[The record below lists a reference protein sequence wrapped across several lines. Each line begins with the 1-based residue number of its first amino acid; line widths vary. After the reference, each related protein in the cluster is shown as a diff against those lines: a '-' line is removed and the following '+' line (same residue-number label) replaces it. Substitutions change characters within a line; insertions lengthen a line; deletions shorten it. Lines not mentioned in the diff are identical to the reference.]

1 MKNKTKR
8 FFLIVVLLI
17 FIATLSPTNHASA
30 DDNPNVNVI
39 SPYYTEIYSTLSD
52 GTPIVESI
60 INGPSKP
67 LPEYEQEMIDSYR
80 DADGIE
86 GLIPNFP
93 SYSWVFGCSAVS
105 QAMISAYQDQN
116 GYPNL
121 YTGPTNGGI
130 APITDTSWPR
140 WSDSNGDQY
149 PSNPIIA
156 SRIGTDGRTIKG
168 SIEDYWVK
176 VNSTAQDPYI
186 TGGWTQHS
194 YAEAVGDYMRTSQSA
209 FNNADGATTFVT
221 YQTNP
226 APLSCQELEAA
237 GYHYDGTVGRRNYYQ
252 SRGYAVT
259 ECYNQKTDNTVNGG
273 FSLAQFKQE
282 IDAGR
287 PVFINLQ
294 GHSIVGYGYDGN
306 TIYIRDTWNSDP
318 NVRPT
323 MQWGENYLGMIMESV
338 SIVKAQPGS
347 TPPSGLNLALPM
359 ILKAA
364 APPPPA
370 QSILNGDFE
379 LGKAHWTEYSS
390 GGYELI
396 QIPPSNVPQPTSGRY
411 LAWLGGSPNETS
423 RLSQT
428 FTVPADLTKL
438 MFNFWAA
445 SQDVCGYDKL
455 RIRASGT
462 VVGILDLCKDNNT
475 NGWVTGYLSLANYA
489 NQSITLEF
497 EVTLD
502 GSLNSNLFMDDVRMA
517 APTVN
522 NNPELPQ
529 IIPTGDIYQLKEK

>member
-1 MKNKTKR
+1 MKNQSKKY
-8 FFLIVVLLI
+8 FLIGVLLI
-17 FIATLSPTNHASA
+17 FIATLSPSNVAFAEET
-30 DDNPNVNVI
+30 PEVNVI
-39 SPYYTEIYSTLSD
+39 SPYYTEVYSTLSD

-121 YTGPTNGGI
+121 YTGPTNGGV
-130 APITDTSWPR
+130 APTTDTSWPR
-140 WSDSNGDQY
+140 WSDNYGDEY
-149 PSNPIIA
+149 PSNPLIA

-176 VNSTAQDPYI
+176 VDSTAQDPYI

-194 YAEAVGDYMRTSQSA
+194 FGEAAGDYMRTSQSA
-209 FNNADGATTFVT
+209 FGNVDGATGFYT
-221 YQTNP
+221 YNDSPNPLTCQT
-226 APLSCQELEAA
+226 LEND
-237 GYHYDGTVGRRNYYQ
+237 GINNDGTVGRKAFYQ
-252 SRGYAVT
+252 SRGYTVT
-259 ECYNQKTDNTVNGG
+259 ECYNQKTDNTINGG

-287 PVFINLQ
+287 PVFINLA

-323 MQWGENYLGMIMESV
+323 MPWGGEYKGMQMLSV
-338 SIVKAQPGS
+338 SIVKVRSGS
-347 TPPSGLNLALPM
+347 TPPANNYLAFPM
-359 ILKAA
+359 IFKPNL
-364 APPPPA
+364 PPPPS
-370 QSILNGDFE
+370 QPIKNGDFE

-390 GGYELI
+390 GGWDLI
-396 QIPPSNVPQPTSGRY
+396 MKANENTVTPTSGQY
-411 LAWLGGSPNETS
+411 FVWLGGADNETA
-423 RLSQT
+423 RLSQSI
-428 FTVPADLTKL
+428 TVPAGLTKL

-445 SQDVCGYDKL
+445 SKDSCGYDKL

-462 VVGILDLCKDNNT
+462 VVGGLDLCQDNNT
-475 NGWVTGYLSLANYA
+475 NGWVTGYLSLADYA
-489 NQSITLEF
+489 NQTITLQF
-497 EVTLD
+497 EVTTD
-502 GSLNSNLFMDDVRMA
+502 GSNNSNFFMDDVRMA
-517 APTVN
+517 APTAKN
-522 NNPELPQ
+522 DPDLPQ
-529 IIPTGDIYQLKEK
+529 VTPTGDIYQMKQK